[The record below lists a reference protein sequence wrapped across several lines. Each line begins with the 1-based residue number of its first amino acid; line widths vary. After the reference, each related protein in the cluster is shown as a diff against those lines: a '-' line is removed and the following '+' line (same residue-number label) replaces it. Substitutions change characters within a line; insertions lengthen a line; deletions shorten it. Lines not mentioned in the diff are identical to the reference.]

1 MRLNTI
7 KRTDNMLTTEQQT
20 LAEEHYNFALKR
32 AHSFNK
38 SLTWKQPT
46 EDVISAALFGLTK
59 AAESFDPSKA
69 KFMTWAARI
78 IDNELCMLLRKR
90 RWPVMEPREDDI
102 AGSAFFDTSCP
113 EVEAFISYLPAQ
125 ERRILQLRMDGL
137 LQKEIGAE
145 LGITQ
150 SYISRVLIAIGE
162 EYLEWRNM
170 E

>member
-1 MRLNTI
+1 
-7 KRTDNMLTTEQQT
+7 MLTVEQQT
-20 LAEEHYNFALKR
+20 IAEEHYNFALKR

-46 EDVISAALFGLTK
+46 DEVVSAALFGLTK
-59 AAESFDPSKA
+59 AAASFNPSKS
-69 KFMTWAARI
+69 KFMTYAARI
-78 IDNELCMLLRKR
+78 IDNELVTLIRKN
-90 RWPVMEPREDDI
+90 RWPVANYNEQSNPIHMSTKIDE
-102 AGSAFFDTSCP
+102 SCP
-113 EVEAFISYLPAQ
+113 EIESYIATLPEQ

-162 EYLEWRNM
+162 DYLEWRNM